1 MNAQTACYIFAA
13 AFFAAGI
20 LGYIP
25 NPIVSGD
32 DIFALNGLHNLVH
45 ILSGFIFLAGAMWLD
60 KPKMTLQVMGVIYLV
75 VALLGFVW
83 PSDMLLGL
91 VRINMADN
99 VLHLLFAA
107 VILAAGFGL
116 PKAAAAA

>member
-1 MNAQTACYIFAA
+1 
-13 AFFAAGI
+13 
-20 LGYIP
+20 
-25 NPIVSGD
+25 
-32 DIFALNGLHNLVH
+32 
-45 ILSGFIFLAGAMWLD
+45 
-60 KPKMTLQVMGVIYLV
+60 MTLQVMGVIYLV

-99 VLHLLFAA
+99 VLHLLFTV

-116 PKAAAAA
+116 PRAAAAA